1 MKKLHIH
8 AQYQQHEEA
17 RICGT
22 REALESLQKA
32 INQLISS
39 GKSEKEV
46 VVEMQCHDGEGY
58 ELFLQMKSDLEDDS
72 LPYVSCKKWDG
83 ESV

>member
-1 MKKLHIH
+1 MKSLHIH

-17 RICGT
+17 RITGT
-22 REALESLQKA
+22 REALEALQKA

-46 VVEMQCHDGEGY
+46 VVEMQCHDGEAY
-58 ELFLQMKSDLEDDS
+58 ELVLQMKSNLEDDS
-72 LPYVSCKKWDG
+72 LPYVSWKNWDG

>member
-39 GKSEKEV
+39 GKSEKEIE
-46 VVEMQCHDGEGY
+46 VEMECQDGESY
-58 ELFLQMKSDLEDDS
+58 NLVLQMKPNLENDN
-72 LPYVSCKKWDG
+72 LPYISWEKWDG